1 MRYYEN
7 LKYVSSTFR
16 YSLYDRSLEEDFKV
30 FGNIQSLNN
39 LKKVVGFELTFIKH
53 HDGISKYKIEICHT
67 NVKYLIQL
75 LPKSVEGLQL
85 FGIPNLN
92 HDFTRTFKNIRQI
105 LKFCLSVMYQLKKLI
120 ALVF

>member
-1 MRYYEN
+1 MHHNYPLERYVTACAN
-7 LKYVSSTFR
+7 RIHFSNPSSQ
-16 YSLYDRSLEEDFKV
+16 EDFKV

-53 HDGISKYKIEICHT
+53 HDGISKYKIEIRHT

-92 HDFTRTFKNIRQI
+92 HSEINDDLEVLPRRQQYIRR
-105 LKFCLSVMYQLKKLI
+105 L
-120 ALVF
+120 